1 MTIIISL
8 LHSPRYAASYS
19 QVGKS
24 LSATANIT
32 LTTPKAARGGPAMV
46 RFMVHLLSLAMLA
59 ERAMI
64 QGYQWGG
71 LVQG

>member
-1 MTIIISL
+1 
-8 LHSPRYAASYS
+8 
-19 QVGKS
+19 
-24 LSATANIT
+24 
-32 LTTPKAARGGPAMV
+32 MV